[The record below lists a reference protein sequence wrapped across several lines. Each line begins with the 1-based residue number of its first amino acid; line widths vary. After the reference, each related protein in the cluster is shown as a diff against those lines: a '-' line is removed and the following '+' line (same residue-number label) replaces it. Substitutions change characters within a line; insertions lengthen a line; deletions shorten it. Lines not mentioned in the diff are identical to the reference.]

1 MRVYEVYENIRALI
15 KILKYKDIFPAV
27 EVITNIQNLLK
38 TKKIT
43 PYQIGIGDDDLQRA
57 LLVDNRLDH
66 LESQAIKYLSHV
78 NSEYLKKAMLYSDFS
93 NLDEVILNYY
103 VILDIYEKMF
113 FKTIY

>member
-1 MRVYEVYENIRALI
+1 MRIHEVYENIRY
-15 KILKYKDIFPAV
+15 ILNILPYKDIVPAS
-27 EVITNIQNLLK
+27 EVVFEIQTLLK

-43 PYQIGIGDDDLQRA
+43 PYQIGIGDDDLQRE
-57 LLVDNRLDH
+57 LLVDNRLNI

-78 NSEYLKKAMLYSDFS
+78 NSEYLKNAMLYSDFS

-113 FKTIY
+113 FKTLY

>member
-1 MRVYEVYENIRALI
+1 M
-15 KILKYKDIFPAV
+15 
-27 EVITNIQNLLK
+27 

-57 LLVDNRLDH
+57 LLVDGILDAQ
-66 LESQAIKYLSHV
+66 ETQAIKWLSHV
-78 NSEYLKKAMLYSDFS
+78 NSEYLKNAMLYSDFS

-103 VILDIYEKMF
+103 VILDIYEKMW